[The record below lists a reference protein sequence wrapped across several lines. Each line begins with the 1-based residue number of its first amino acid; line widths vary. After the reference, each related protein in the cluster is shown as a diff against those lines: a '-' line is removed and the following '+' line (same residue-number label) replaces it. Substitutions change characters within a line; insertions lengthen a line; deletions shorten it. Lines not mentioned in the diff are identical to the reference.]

1 MVETSGVDSDG
12 KKLKELTK
20 LRGTIKGRLTRFKDY
35 VSVINACKQEE
46 ITDLK
51 LKELKF
57 RLERIEN
64 LLFEFNEVQSQI
76 EILSSEED
84 DSEVDNFESVFYST
98 LSLAQHILDTRLKVN
113 EEKEGSLHSARSTC
127 SNTCSHHHQNSNIKL
142 PTIKLPTYD
151 GNYLKW
157 LEFRD
162 TFESLIHSN
171 DSISDINKFHYLRS
185 SLEGGAALII
195 KSLEF
200 SSKNYTVA
208 WDLVRER
215 YDNKKVLIN
224 NHLKA
229 LFEIECISSES
240 HRAIRFMIDY
250 VSKNLR
256 ALDTLEQPTDKWDVL
271 IIYLVSTKLDATTFT
286 KWEEHKNTFK
296 DLPTLSDFMQFLR
309 NRADILETMAISRSD
324 KRDSKSNFFKN
335 NQKPEPKNKEYPHNK
350 TLKSFVA
357 SASAKPTFSC
367 AFCNQQHRIIDCPSF
382 KQLSPENRCAEVS
395 KLKLCSNCL
404 RRGHA
409 TNECRILGTC
419 KTCKSKHNT
428 LLHVD
433 SHIPE
438 TNTTLNHCSYS
449 PVSLPARSSG
459 QVVLGTAVIKVINP
473 KNNCTYLARAFLD
486 GGSQSCFITTNL
498 KEKLGY
504 VSNGTD
510 TSCIFGLMKQKT
522 PIYDSCEVTIQSCVN
537 DFGTRLKCLVV
548 PDITGT
554 LPNSPINVTELNIPH
569 NIQLADPNF
578 FHPSEVDMLLGAELF
593 YDLLCYNNI
602 KLGPEKPMLVE
613 TKLGWVVAGRL
624 YNTDLQPQRQV
635 YCNFTKEIS
644 DQLAKFW
651 SLEEVPTS
659 KPTLSADNEFCERY
673 FTATTK
679 RLDDGRFS
687 VFMPFKETPEVAL
700 GDSYSMAEKRF
711 YSLEKKLNKDPHFKN
726 EYCKFIREYEEL
738 GHLTEISRP
747 QFGYFMP
754 HHAVIRER
762 SETTRL
768 RVVFDSSA
776 KSSSNKSLNS
786 IQHVGPVVQDELF
799 NILIRYRQHKYV
811 LSGDIQKMYRQIMVD
826 ESQRHLQLILW
837 REQDNMPLKT
847 LQLNTVTYGT
857 ACAPYLS
864 TRCLVQLAMECSDPV
879 VSKVI
884 KNDFYV
890 DDLLTGAATEGELAH
905 ILKTVTEVLCWFS
918 YTQI

>member
-1 MVETSGVDSDG
+1 MTKTRD
-12 KKLKELTK
+12 ELSLT
-20 LRGTIKGRLTRFKDY
+20 TIIYYQPADMPAFAEWYDINGPRYRVYVIHYGRSMRTDY
-35 VSVINACKQEE
+35 VTGKWP
-46 ITDLK
+46 
-51 LKELKF
+51 
-57 RLERIEN
+57 
-64 LLFEFNEVQSQI
+64 LLSA
-76 EILSSEED
+76 LSSCTVNRTARHRV
-84 DSEVDNFESVFYST
+84 SACRVARVIG
-98 LSLAQHILDTRLKVN
+98 AHCTRQCL
-113 EEKEGSLHSARSTC
+113 T
-127 SNTCSHHHQNSNIKL
+127 
-142 PTIKLPTYD
+142 
-151 GNYLKW
+151 
-157 LEFRD
+157 
-162 TFESLIHSN
+162 
-171 DSISDINKFHYLRS
+171 
-185 SLEGGAALII
+185 
-195 KSLEF
+195 
-200 SSKNYTVA
+200 
-208 WDLVRER
+208 
-215 YDNKKVLIN
+215 
-224 NHLKA
+224 
-229 LFEIECISSES
+229 
-240 HRAIRFMIDY
+240 
-250 VSKNLR
+250 
-256 ALDTLEQPTDKWDVL
+256 
-271 IIYLVSTKLDATTFT
+271 VSTRRAAAT
-286 KWEEHKNTFK
+286 
-296 DLPTLSDFMQFLR
+296 
-309 NRADILETMAISRSD
+309 
-324 KRDSKSNFFKN
+324 
-335 NQKPEPKNKEYPHNK
+335 
-350 TLKSFVA
+350 SF
-357 SASAKPTFSC
+357 
-367 AFCNQQHRIIDCPSF
+367 
-382 KQLSPENRCAEVS
+382 
-395 KLKLCSNCL
+395 
-404 RRGHA
+404 
-409 TNECRILGTC
+409 
-419 KTCKSKHNT
+419 
-428 LLHVD
+428 
-433 SHIPE
+433 
-438 TNTTLNHCSYS
+438 YS

-498 KEKLGY
+498 KEKL
-504 VSNGTD
+504 D
-510 TSCIFGLMKQKT
+510 TI
-522 PIYDSCEVTIQSCVN
+522 
-537 DFGTRLKCLVV
+537 
-548 PDITGT
+548 
-554 LPNSPINVTELNIPH
+554 
-569 NIQLADPNF
+569 
-578 FHPSEVDMLLGAELF
+578 DMLLGAELF

-905 ILKTVTEVLCWFS
+905 ILKTVTEVLNSAGFPIHKFKTNCPQIFQEATESDSHNLSKESSVLGVLWAPSTDTLRFEINIDKNEHKVTKRMILS
-918 YTQI
+918 NTCKIFDPLGLLSPCTITLKILLQKLWELKLEWDSDVPNGIKKTWDKIINNLDLLLALSIPRSVLCSFPVSIDLHCFVDASQNAYAACVYLRSTDDEGNVSTNLLCAKTRVVPLKPVTIPRLELCAALLGARLATKVCEALRCKVDTKTFWSDSSITIGWIKTQPKLLKTFVCNRVNEIHELTERESWRHVPTDLNPADMASRGIEPSALVDSALWWNGPQFLSKPESEWPQQLTGHSESQLPEIKAHHVQNNDQIIVKFENFLILYGYSEH